1 MQRSIYCAVIRT
13 ESNRTVTQTKNM
25 THKDLVISCQKGDRK
40 AFRKIYDL
48 YAKAMFNV
56 CIRFMRDA
64 EEARDTLQEAFTYA
78 FSKIHSYRFESSFGS
93 WLKRIVINTCISEI
107 RRRKADLQFFED
119 MSPFNERQEEPF
131 DERLLSAERIKEA
144 MKVLPQGS
152 RMIFS
157 MYLLEGLDHGEIARY
172 LGISEATSRSQYLR
186 AKNKVKELLANE
198 YLEYQV

>member
-1 MQRSIYCAVIRT
+1 M
-13 ESNRTVTQTKNM
+13 TQTKNM
-25 THKDLVISCQKGDRK
+25 THSDLVISCQKGDRK

-56 CIRFMRDA
+56 CIRFMHDA
-64 EEARDTLQEAFTYA
+64 EEARDMLQEAFTYA

-172 LGISEATSRSQYLR
+172 LGINEATSRSQYLR